1 MAACNVLPMR
11 VNLAPARGLPPS
23 LHTLGLATMETVS
36 VAPDAEPVKIRLPSG
51 YTDKVC
57 TLKKFKGTPLHCI
70 YDDDD
75 EETTAGSPAKSD
87 AASGR
92 SSKRSTSPNSHC
104 LEPEAFSAEVSPL
117 NLQNALFGV
126 SDNGLGASYTT
137 GPRTVLVH
145 LPAKCTQRMFIEELK
160 DAAFAPGRDFTEFA
174 FQVRNGTNLCYVS
187 FSNAA
192 LARSFSAAFDG
203 RFCQL
208 VGDVFHVPC
217 AQCC

>member
-11 VNLAPARGLPPS
+11 VNLAPARALPPGLHS
-23 LHTLGLATMETVS
+23 LELATTETVS
-36 VAPDAEPVKIRLPSG
+36 VAPDAEPMKIQLPSV
-51 YTDKVC
+51 YTRKVC

-75 EETTAGSPAKSD
+75 EETTAGSVAKSD

-92 SSKRSTSPNSHC
+92 SSKRSTSPNSPW
-104 LEPEAFSAEVSPL
+104 LESETFSAEVPPL
-117 NLQNALFGV
+117 NLQSALFGA
-126 SDNGLGASYTT
+126 SDKGLAACCTT
-137 GPRTVLVH
+137 GPRTVLVQ
-145 LPAKCTQRMFIEELK
+145 LPAKCTQRMFIQELK
-160 DAAFAPGRDFTEFA
+160 DAAFAPGRDFIELA
-174 FQVRNGTNLCYVS
+174 FQARNGTNLCYAS